1 MGSLEFLEDDRK
13 TTDLR
18 NSPFCGNL
26 FVVSPVL
33 AGPPFGDVDRVPKAP
48 SLNTRP
54 LVPFSGNEGFHF
66 LFVGI
71 HDALPEEQPPHAF
84 IFKVATKWHMSTA
97 EAGWC

>member
-1 MGSLEFLEDDRK
+1 MGSLEFLEDGGK

-18 NSPFCGNL
+18 NSAFCSDL
-26 FVVSPVL
+26 LVDSSVL
-33 AGPPFGDVDRVPKAP
+33 AGPPFRDMRIVAEAP

-54 LVPFSGNEGFHF
+54 LVPFSGNEGFNF

-84 IFKVATKWHMSTA
+84 IFKVATKWPMSTA